1 MLKTKSTNRAPLT
14 NAELTNQNDRRHVCK
29 LILLVLCLCVAL
41 PALAADAAPKEAKP
55 FDLMSTFI
63 YNGLPWGVGVLAD
76 VAIYFKSLSKGKNF
90 QTALT
95 GLVLSFGGIWFTWIG
110 VGGAQ
115 LFQMEA
121 GLLWAIAVALCI
133 IVLSICKAIAYW
145 VINEKFPPKQT
156 MLLYLA
162 SAAAMTIASFVAMQ
176 LFAPHAAKTPG

>member
-1 MLKTKSTNRAPLT
+1 MLKTKSVNGKSIAISGVL
-14 NAELTNQNDRRHVCK
+14 AL
-29 LILLVLCLCVAL
+29 LILCLCATL
-41 PALAADAAPKEAKP
+41 PAIAADAAPKESKP

-63 YNGLPWGVGVLAD
+63 YNGLPWVVGLLAD

-95 GLVLSFGGIWFTWIG
+95 SVVLSFGGIWFTWIG

-121 GLLWAIAVALCI
+121 GLLWAIAVVVCI
-133 IVLSICKAIAYW
+133 VVLTITKAIAYW
-145 VINEKFPPKQT
+145 VINEKFPPKAT

-162 SAAAMTIASFVAMQ
+162 SAAAMTVASFVAMK
-176 LFAPHAAKTPG
+176 LFAPGPKVH